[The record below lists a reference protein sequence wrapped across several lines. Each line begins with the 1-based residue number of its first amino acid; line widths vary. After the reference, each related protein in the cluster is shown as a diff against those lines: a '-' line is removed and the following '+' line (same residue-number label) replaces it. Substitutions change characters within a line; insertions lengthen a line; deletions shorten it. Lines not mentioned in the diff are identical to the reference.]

1 MKNKATLIIVF
12 ALTLGL
18 SYSVQ
23 AQSTARQKMKN
34 EIERG
39 KRRSDELVMKL
50 QEQQRQTQDEKR
62 GAEVNFAQQKTS
74 STPASNQN
82 NIQVNRQPGTDKLQS
97 TKEQLILNNRNK
109 KEDVNQ

>member
-1 MKNKATLIIVF
+1 MKNKAILIIVF
-12 ALTLGL
+12 TLTLGL

-23 AQSTARQKMKN
+23 AQSTAQQKMTN

-39 KRRSDELVMKL
+39 KKRSDELVIKL
-50 QEQQRQTQDEKR
+50 QEQQRQTQDERR
-62 GAEVNFAQQKTS
+62 GANANFAQQKTS

-82 NIQVNRQPGTDKLQS
+82 SIKVNQQSGTDKPQS